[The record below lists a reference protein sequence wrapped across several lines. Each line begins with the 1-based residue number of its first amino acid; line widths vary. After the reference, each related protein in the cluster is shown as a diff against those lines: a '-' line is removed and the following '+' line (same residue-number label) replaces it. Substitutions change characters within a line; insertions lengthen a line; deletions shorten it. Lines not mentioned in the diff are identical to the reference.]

1 MAPTEVL
8 LLTNRD
14 SDNIG
19 DQIIEASVISLI
31 KAVGKNLDI
40 DPKSLII
47 RSRAASIIS
56 RKYMSTRDETL
67 LEPARRAISRA
78 DVIVF
83 GGAPLFNY
91 RYQSFYLRTIRT
103 LELAAEYNVPVLFSS
118 IGVEPYSEDD
128 ERSQKLKQALQL
140 PVVRQLTTRDDLESA
155 ARYVEGT
162 GTPTA
167 LVADPAV
174 LADSVFGVESRPEN
188 VEETNDARC
197 IGLVVTRAGIF
208 KDNGIPFNEADQRQ
222 FWLDVIADLEARGDD
237 YRIFTTGHFSD
248 EMFLDSLV
256 RNHGVSNKKAAVT
269 LNAPEELI
277 AELQKCDGVIAYRL
291 HASITSY
298 ALGIP
303 SIGLTWNFKVPDFY
317 RSMGYPERALSHQH
331 WKSET
336 VLNSLDKAMRE
347 GVSKEDATLMSVYET
362 LFSGLK
368 GTIAPDS
375 SAEAYSLA
383 ELREAMPKYTGTSRK
398 QYQEKMRRKLRRS
411 YEYFQQRISMDV
423 AKVAVAEK
431 ERPAIARRAKKLI
444 VNLKNRLRANR

>member
-1 MAPTEVL
+1 MSNTEVL

-19 DQIIEASVISLI
+19 DQIIEASVISLL
-31 KAVGKNLDI
+31 KAVGSNLGI
-40 DPKSLII
+40 DPKSLTI

-56 RKYMSTRDETL
+56 RKYMSTRDESL

-103 LELAAEYNVPVLFSS
+103 LELAAEYDVPVLFSS
-118 IGVEPYSEDD
+118 IGVEPYSETN
-128 ERSQKLKQALQL
+128 ERSQQLKQALRL

-155 ARYVEGT
+155 TKYVEGT
-162 GTPTA
+162 QTPTA
-167 LVADPAV
+167 LVSDPAV
-174 LADSVFGVESRPEN
+174 LADSVFGVDSRPAEGSQ
-188 VEETNDARC
+188 TYSGRC

-208 KDNGIPFNEADQRQ
+208 KDNGTDFNEADQRR
-222 FWLDVIADLEARGDD
+222 FWLDIISQLESRGDD

-256 RNHGVSNKKAAVT
+256 RYHGVPNKKAAVT

-291 HASITSY
+291 HASITSF

-303 SIGLTWNFKVPDFY
+303 SIGLNWNFKVPDFY
-317 RSMGYPERALSHQH
+317 RSMGYPERALEDSD
-331 WKSET
+331 WNSAK
-336 VLNSLDKAMRE
+336 VLRALDVAMSE
-347 GVSKEDATLMSVYET
+347 GVVKDPDTLMSVYRT
-362 LFSGLK
+362 LFAGMK
-368 GTIAPDS
+368 DIIAPDS
-375 SAEAYSLA
+375 EADAYSLSD
-383 ELREAMPKYTGTSRK
+383 LREKMPTYTGTSRK

-411 YEYFQQRISMDV
+411 YEYYQQRISMDV
-423 AKVAVAEK
+423 AKT
-431 ERPAIARRAKKLI
+431 PANTETPDSIGKRVVRG
-444 VNLKNRLRANR
+444 LRKVQKRITRS

>member
-1 MAPTEVL
+1 MPNTEVL

-19 DQIIEASVISLI
+19 DQIIEASVISLL
-31 KAVGKNLDI
+31 KTVGSNLGI
-40 DPKSLII
+40 DPKSLTI

-56 RKYMSTRDETL
+56 RKYMSTRDESL

-103 LELAAEYNVPVLFSS
+103 LELAAEYDVPVLFSS
-118 IGVEPYSEDD
+118 IGVEPYSETN
-128 ERSQKLKQALQL
+128 ERSQQLKQALRL

-155 ARYVEGT
+155 KKYVEGT
-162 GTPTA
+162 QTPTA
-167 LVADPAV
+167 LVSDPAV
-174 LADSVFGVESRPEN
+174 LADSVFGVDSRP
-188 VEETNDARC
+188 VEDSQTDSGRC

-208 KDNGIPFNEADQRQ
+208 KDNGIDFSEADQRR
-222 FWLDVIADLEARGDD
+222 FWLDIISQLESRGDD

-256 RNHGVSNKKAAVT
+256 RYHGVPNKKAAVT

-277 AELQKCDGVIAYRL
+277 SELQKCDGVIAYRL
-291 HASITSY
+291 HASITSF

-317 RSMGYPERALSHQH
+317 RSMGYPERALEDSD
-331 WKSET
+331 WNAAT
-336 VLNSLDKAMRE
+336 VLHALDTAMGE
-347 GVSKEDATLMSVYET
+347 GVSKDPDTLMSVYRT

-368 GTIAPDS
+368 GIIAPDS
-375 SAEAYSLA
+375 EADAYSLS
-383 ELREAMPKYTGTSRK
+383 ELREKMPVYIGTSRK
-398 QYQEKMRRKLRRS
+398 QYQEKTRRKLRRS
-411 YEYFQQRISMDV
+411 YEYYQQRISMDV
-423 AKVAVAEK
+423 AKTEEVGAASDNS
-431 ERPAIARRAKKLI
+431 RSGLRR
-444 VNLKNRLRANR
+444 LKSSLKRALNR

>member
-31 KAVGKNLDI
+31 KAAVGNLGLDTENL
-40 DPKSLII
+40 KV
-47 RSRAASIIS
+47 RSRAASLIS
-56 RKYMSTRDETL
+56 RKYMSTRDESL

-78 DVIVF
+78 DVLIF

-103 LELAAEYNVPVLFSS
+103 LELAQEYDVPVLFSS
-118 IGVEPYSEDD
+118 IGVEPYSATDS
-128 ERSQKLKQALQL
+128 RSQQLKDALTL
-140 PVVRQLTTRDDLESA
+140 PVVRQITTRDDIEST
-155 ARYVEGT
+155 RKYVEET
-162 GTPTA
+162 DIPTA

-174 LADSVFGVESRPEN
+174 FADSVFGVKARSAP
-188 VEETNDARC
+188 VPATSAPRC

-208 KDNGIPFNEADQRQ
+208 KDNGITFSEADQRK
-222 FWLDVIADLEARGDD
+222 FWLDVIDDLESRGDD

-256 RNHGVSNKKAAVT
+256 RHHGVSNKKAAVT
-269 LNAPEELI
+269 LNCPEELI
-277 AELQKCDGVIAYRL
+277 DELKQCDGVVAYRL
-291 HASITSY
+291 HASITSF

-303 SIGLTWNFKVPDFY
+303 SIGLNWNFKVPDFY
-317 RSMGYPERALSHQH
+317 RSMGYPERALDHTDWNSR
-331 WKSET
+331 T
-336 VLNSLDKAMRE
+336 VLRALDTAMSE
-347 GVSKEDATLMSVYET
+347 GVEKDADTLMSVYRT

-368 GTIAPDS
+368 GIIAPDS
-375 SAEAYSLA
+375 AAEAFTLA
-383 ELREAMPKYTGTSRK
+383 ELQEKMPRYAGTTRK

-423 AKVAVAEK
+423 AKV
-431 ERPAIARRAKKLI
+431 PAQESKPSTVGSTVKRGLKKLR
-444 VNLKNRLRANR
+444 NRLP

>member
-1 MAPTEVL
+1 MPNTEVL

-19 DQIIEASVISLI
+19 DQIIEASVISLL
-31 KAVGKNLDI
+31 KTVGKNLDI
-40 DPKSLII
+40 NPKSLVV

-56 RKYMSTRDETL
+56 RKYMSTRDESL

-103 LELAAEYNVPVLFSS
+103 LELAAEYDVPVIFSS
-118 IGVEPYSEDD
+118 IGVEPYSDTD
-128 ERSQKLKQALQL
+128 ERSQQLKRALQL
-140 PVVRQLTTRDDLESA
+140 PVVRQLTTRDDLDSA
-155 ARYVEGT
+155 ARYVAET
-162 GTPTA
+162 GVPTA
-167 LVADPAV
+167 LVSDPAV
-174 LADSVFGVESRPEN
+174 LADSVFGVEARHEGGTLAAPR
-188 VEETNDARC
+188 RC

-208 KDNGIPFNEADQRQ
+208 KDNGIDFNEAAQRN
-222 FWLDVIADLEARGDD
+222 FWLDVIAELEARGDD
-237 YRIFTTGHFSD
+237 YRLFTTGHFSD

-256 RNHGVSNKKAAVT
+256 RNHGVPNKKAAIT

-291 HASITSY
+291 HASITSF

-317 RSMGYPERALSHQH
+317 RAMGYPERALEHTKWDST
-331 WKSET
+331 T
-336 VLNSLDKAMRE
+336 VLQALDTAMKE
-347 GVSKEDATLMSVYET
+347 GVTKNPDTLMSVYRT
-362 LFSGLK
+362 LFSGMK
-368 GTIAPDS
+368 DIIAPDS
-375 SAEAYSLA
+375 QAEAYSLS
-383 ELREAMPKYTGTSRK
+383 ELREEMPRYAGTSRK

-423 AKVAVAEK
+423 TKSQ
-431 ERPAIARRAKKLI
+431 PAQPESSKILSIKR
-444 VNLKNRLRANR
+444 RLRAIGKRVLKR

>member
-1 MAPTEVL
+1 MPNTEVL

-19 DQIIEASVISLI
+19 DQIIEASVISLL
-31 KAVGKNLDI
+31 KTVGSNLGI
-40 DPKSLII
+40 DPKSLTI

-56 RKYMSTRDETL
+56 RKYMSTRDESL

-103 LELAAEYNVPVLFSS
+103 LELAAEYDVPVLFSS
-118 IGVEPYSEDD
+118 IGVEPYSETN
-128 ERSQKLKQALQL
+128 ERSQQLKQALRL

-155 ARYVEGT
+155 KKYVEGT
-162 GTPTA
+162 QTPTA
-167 LVADPAV
+167 LVSDPAV
-174 LADSVFGVESRPEN
+174 LADSVFGVDSRP
-188 VEETNDARC
+188 VEDSQTDSGRC

-208 KDNGIPFNEADQRQ
+208 KDNGIDFSEADQRR
-222 FWLDVIADLEARGDD
+222 FWLDIISQLESRGDD

-256 RNHGVSNKKAAVT
+256 RYHGVPNKKAAVT

-291 HASITSY
+291 HASITSF

-303 SIGLTWNFKVPDFY
+303 SVGLNWNFKVPDFY
-317 RSMGYPERALSHQH
+317 RSMGYPERALENSD
-331 WKSET
+331 WNSAK
-336 VLNSLDKAMRE
+336 VLRTLDVAMSE
-347 GVSKEDATLMSVYET
+347 GVAKEPDTLMSVYRT
-362 LFSGLK
+362 LFTGMK
-368 GTIAPDS
+368 GIIAPDS
-375 SAEAYSLA
+375 EADAYSLS
-383 ELREAMPKYTGTSRK
+383 ELREKMPTYAGTSRK

-411 YEYFQQRISMDV
+411 YEYYQQRISMDV
-423 AKVAVAEK
+423 AKTEK
-431 ERPAIARRAKKLI
+431 IGAASDNSRSGLRR
-444 VNLKNRLRANR
+444 LKSGLKRALNR

>member
-31 KAVGKNLDI
+31 KAAAGNLGLGPGDL
-40 DPKSLII
+40 KI
-47 RSRAASIIS
+47 RSRAASLIS
-56 RKYMSTRDETL
+56 RKYMSTRDESL

-78 DVIVF
+78 DVVIF

-103 LELAAEYNVPVLFSS
+103 IELAHEYGVPVLFSS
-118 IGVEPYSEDD
+118 IGVEPYSETDD
-128 ERSQKLKQALQL
+128 RSQKLKEALAL
-140 PVVRQLTTRDDLESA
+140 PVVRQITTRDDIDST
-155 ARYVEGT
+155 RKYVEGT
-162 GTPTA
+162 DIPTA

-174 LADSVFGVESRPEN
+174 FADSVFGIESRSESANTKSPS
-188 VEETNDARC
+188 RC

-208 KDNGIPFNEADQRQ
+208 KDNGIAFSEADQRN
-222 FWLDVIADLEARGDD
+222 FWLDIISQLEARGDD

-256 RNHGVSNKKAAVT
+256 RHHGVSNKKAAVT
-269 LNAPEELI
+269 LNCPEELI
-277 AELQKCDGVIAYRL
+277 DELSRCDGVIAYRL
-291 HASITSY
+291 HASITSF

-317 RSMGYPERALSHQH
+317 RSIGYPERALSSPD
-331 WKSET
+331 WDATTAISA
-336 VLNSLDKAMRE
+336 LDRAMSE
-347 GVSKEDATLMSVYET
+347 GVVKDDEFLISVYHT
-362 LFSGLK
+362 LFEGLRS
-368 GTIAPDS
+368 TIAQDS
-375 SAEAYSLA
+375 TAEPYSLS
-383 ELREAMPKYTGTSRK
+383 ELRERLPRYSGTSRK

-411 YEYFQQRISMDV
+411 YEYYQQRISMDV
-423 AKVAVAEK
+423 AKAPSPEPKQSTVSERAV
-431 ERPAIARRAKKLI
+431 RGLQ
-444 VNLKNRLRANR
+444 RLRKRLTRS

>member
-1 MAPTEVL
+1 MPNTEVL

-19 DQIIEASVISLI
+19 DQIIEASVISLL
-31 KAVGKNLDI
+31 KAVGSNLGI
-40 DPKSLII
+40 DPKSLTI

-56 RKYMSTRDETL
+56 RKYMSTRDESL

-103 LELAAEYNVPVLFSS
+103 LELAAEYDVPVLFSS
-118 IGVEPYSEDD
+118 IGVEPYSETN
-128 ERSQKLKQALQL
+128 ERSQQLKQALRL

-155 ARYVEGT
+155 TKYVEGT
-162 GTPTA
+162 QTPTA
-167 LVADPAV
+167 LVSDPAV
-174 LADSVFGVESRPEN
+174 LADSVFGVDSRPAESSQ
-188 VEETNDARC
+188 TDSGRC

-208 KDNGIPFNEADQRQ
+208 KDNGIDFNEADQRR
-222 FWLDVIADLEARGDD
+222 FWLDIISQLESRGDD

-248 EMFLDSLV
+248 EIFLDSLV
-256 RNHGVSNKKAAVT
+256 RYHGVPNKKAAVT

-291 HASITSY
+291 HASITSF

-303 SIGLTWNFKVPDFY
+303 SIGLNWNFKVPDFY
-317 RSMGYPERALSHQH
+317 RSMGYPERALEDSD
-331 WKSET
+331 WNSAR
-336 VLNSLDKAMRE
+336 VLEALDVAMSE
-347 GVSKEDATLMSVYET
+347 GVAKDPDTLMSVYRT
-362 LFSGLK
+362 LFTGMK
-368 GTIAPDS
+368 GIVAPNSEAD
-375 SAEAYSLA
+375 AYSLS
-383 ELREAMPKYTGTSRK
+383 ELREKMPTYAGTSRK

-411 YEYFQQRISMDV
+411 YEYYQQRISMDV
-423 AKVAVAEK
+423 AKTSTKTETPDSIGKRVVRGLRK
-431 ERPAIARRAKKLI
+431 VQKL
-444 VNLKNRLRANR
+444 VTRS

>member
-1 MAPTEVL
+1 MSNTEVL

-19 DQIIEASVISLI
+19 DQIIEASVISLL
-31 KAVGKNLDI
+31 KAVGANLGI
-40 DPKSLII
+40 DPKSLIV

-56 RKYMSTRDETL
+56 RKYMSTRDESL

-103 LELAAEYNVPVLFSS
+103 LELAAEYEVPVIFSS
-118 IGVEPYSEDD
+118 IGVEPYSDTD
-128 ERSQKLKQALQL
+128 ERSQQLKRALQL
-140 PVVRQLTTRDDLESA
+140 PIVRQLTTRDDLDSA
-155 ARYVEGT
+155 VRYVDET
-162 GTPTA
+162 GIPTA
-167 LVADPAV
+167 LVSDPAV
-174 LADSVFGVESRPEN
+174 MADSVFGVESRPEGG
-188 VEETNDARC
+188 VQSTPDRC

-208 KDNGIPFNEADQRQ
+208 EDNGIDFNETDQRN
-222 FWLDVIADLEARGDD
+222 FWLDVIAELEARGDD
-237 YRIFTTGHFSD
+237 YQLFTTGHFSD

-291 HASITSY
+291 HASITSF

-317 RSMGYPERALSHQH
+317 RSMGYPERALEHTKWNST
-331 WKSET
+331 T
-336 VLNSLDKAMRE
+336 VLHALGTAMNE
-347 GVSKEDATLMSVYET
+347 GVAKNPETLMSVYQT

-368 GTIAPDS
+368 DIIAPDS
-375 SAEAYSLA
+375 HAEAYSLS
-383 ELREAMPKYTGTSRK
+383 ELREAMPRYAGTSRK

-411 YEYFQQRISMDV
+411 YEYFQQRISRDV
-423 AKVAVAEK
+423 TKSQAAQSETSNI
-431 ERPAIARRAKKLI
+431 RSIKLR
-444 VNLKNRLRANR
+444 LKALVKRMLKR